1 MVSPIGLR
9 CQHLPEVYD
18 ALSEDKSKGEDE
30 IGDLGPGCYHC
41 GDGNIQIRAYSDIY
55 MLLWY

>member
-55 MLLWY
+55 MLL